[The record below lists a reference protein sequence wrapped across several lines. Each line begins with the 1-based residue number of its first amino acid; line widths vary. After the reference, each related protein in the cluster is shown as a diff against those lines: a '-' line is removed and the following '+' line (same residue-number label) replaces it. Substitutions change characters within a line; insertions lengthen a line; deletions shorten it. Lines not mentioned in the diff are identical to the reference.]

1 MLEVLDVSGLVTLQD
16 SGRRG
21 WQSYGVPVSG
31 PMDWFAHRAANSLIN
46 NSPDAVVIEIGLGEA
61 EFRAKRDC
69 VLAVTGAGFEV
80 ANYVW
85 TFPLWTSFYVR
96 AGWYV
101 RVKKISGG
109 NWAYLAIAGGFET
122 QAMLGSKST
131 YLRGG
136 LGSALRA
143 GDILQ
148 AGKPAIE
155 LSKLAA
161 RDFPVEKY
169 MKYSQSPAI
178 EVIAGPQ
185 QDRFTEDGIQTFYGS
200 EYTLSNSFDRM
211 GYRLE
216 GSPVSHVGGAD
227 LISEGMTMG
236 SIQVP
241 ANGQPIVM
249 MADAP
254 TTGGYLKI
262 ASVIKTSLPL
272 LAQCEAGMSRI
283 KFKEVSI
290 EEAQKKYGN
299 IMNSCYAPSRRF
311 GLQTSLIYE
320 NLTALAYGAS
330 VGTFRVR

>member
-1 MLEVLDVSGLVTLQD
+1 MFEVLDVSGLATLQD

-31 PMDWFAHRAANSLIN
+31 PMDWFASAAANSLLS
-46 NSPDAVVIEIGLGEA
+46 NSADAVTIEIGLGEITL
-61 EFRAKRDC
+61 RALSDTT
-69 VLAVTGAGFEV
+69 LAVCGAGFEV

-96 AGWYV
+96 AGWRV
-101 RVKKISGG
+101 QVKKISGG

-122 QAMLGSKST
+122 KAMLGSRST

-136 LGSALRA
+136 LGSALRS

-148 AGKPAIE
+148 TGKPAIE
-155 LSKLAA
+155 ISKLAA

-169 MKYSQSPAI
+169 INYNQTPVI

-185 QDRFTEDGIQTFYGS
+185 ADRFTDDGIQTFYGS
-200 EYTLSNSFDRM
+200 EYTLSKSFDRM

-216 GSPVSHVGGAD
+216 GNPISHAGSAD

-236 SIQVP
+236 SVQVP

-249 MADAP
+249 MADSP
-254 TTGGYLKI
+254 TTGGYPKI
-262 ASVIKTSLPL
+262 ANVTRASLPL
-272 LAQCEAGMSRI
+272 LAQCETG
-283 KFKEVSI
+283 VSKVQFREI
-290 EEAQKKYGN
+290 MLEEAQ
-299 IMNSCYAPSRRF
+299 
-311 GLQTSLIYE
+311 E
-320 NLTALAYGAS
+320 N
-330 VGTFRVR
+330 FRKLNKAFKTPKG

>member
-1 MLEVLDVSGLVTLQD
+1 MLEVLDVSGLATLQD

-21 WQSYGVPVSG
+21 WQSYGMPISG
-31 PMDWFAHRAANSLIN
+31 PMDWFAHRAANSMLN
-46 NSPDAVVIEIGLGEA
+46 NSPDAVAIEIGLGEA
-61 EFRAKRDC
+61 MFRAKRDC

-85 TFPLWTSFYVR
+85 AFPLWTSFYVR

-101 RVKKISGG
+101 QVKKIKGG

-122 QAMLGSKST
+122 QSILGSKST

-143 GDILQ
+143 GDIIQ
-148 AGKPAIE
+148 AGKPSVE

-161 RDFPVEKY
+161 RDFPVVKY
-169 MKYSQSPAI
+169 MNYSQSPVV

-185 QDRFTEDGIQTFYGS
+185 ANRFTDAGIQTFYGS
-200 EYTLSNSFDRM
+200 EYTLSKSFDRM

-216 GSPVSHVGGAD
+216 SLLAPRTAQGITHLTGAD

-236 SIQVP
+236 SIQLP

-249 MADAP
+249 MADSP
-254 TTGGYLKI
+254 TTGGYPKI
-262 ASVIKTSLPL
+262 ANVIRADLPL
-272 LAQCEAGMSRI
+272 LAQCEAG
-283 KFKEVSI
+283 VSKI
-290 EEAQKKYGN
+290 QFQETTVEEAQEKLRKMPKQVN
-299 IMNSCYAPSRRF
+299 LR
-311 GLQTSLIYE
+311 GL
-320 NLTALAYGAS
+320 
-330 VGTFRVR
+330 

>member
-1 MLEVLDVSGLVTLQD
+1 MLEVLDISGLVTLQD
-16 SGRRG
+16 AGRRG

-31 PMDWFAHRAANSLIN
+31 SMDWFAYQAANSLLH
-46 NSPDAVVIEIGLGEA
+46 NSPDAVAIEIGLGEA
-61 EFRAKRDC
+61 EFRARRDC

-96 AGWYV
+96 AGWRV
-101 RVKKISGG
+101 HVKKISGG

-122 QAMLGSKST
+122 QVMLGSRSA

-143 GDILQ
+143 GDIIQ
-148 AGKPAIE
+148 AGMPAIE
-155 LSKLAA
+155 LPKLAA
-161 RDFPVEKY
+161 RDFPVERF
-169 MKYSQSPAI
+169 MNYSQSPVV

-185 QDRFTEDGIQTFYGS
+185 ADKFTEAGIQTFYGS
-200 EYTLSNSFDRM
+200 EFTLSKSFDRM

-216 GSPVSHVGGAD
+216 GNPISHAGSAD

-236 SIQVP
+236 SVQVP

-254 TTGGYLKI
+254 TTGGYPKI
-262 ASVIKTSLPL
+262 ANVIRADMPL
-272 LAQCEAGMSRI
+272 LAQCEAGISKIHFRETTVEAAQERLRKLSNI
-283 KFKEVSI
+283 KV
-290 EEAQKKYGN
+290 
-299 IMNSCYAPSRRF
+299 
-311 GLQTSLIYE
+311 
-320 NLTALAYGAS
+320 
-330 VGTFRVR
+330 

>member
-31 PMDWFAHRAANSLIN
+31 PMDWFAHRAANSLLG

-69 VLAVTGAGFEV
+69 VITVTGAGFEV

-96 AGWYV
+96 AGWRV
-101 RVKKISGG
+101 QVKKISGG
-109 NWAYLAIAGGFET
+109 NWAYLAIAGGFEA
-122 QAMLGSKST
+122 QPMLGSKST

-143 GDILQ
+143 GDIVQ

-155 LSKLAA
+155 LTKLAA

-169 MKYSQSPAI
+169 MNYSQSPVI

-185 QDRFTEDGIQTFYGS
+185 ADGFTDGGLQTFYGS
-200 EYTLSNSFDRM
+200 EYTLSKSFDRM

-216 GSPVSHVGGAD
+216 GNPISHAGSAD

-236 SIQVP
+236 SVQVP

-249 MADAP
+249 MADSP
-254 TTGGYLKI
+254 TTGGYPKI
-262 ASVIKTSLPL
+262 ANVTRASLPL
-272 LAQCEAGMSRI
+272 LAQCEAGISKIR
-283 KFKEVSI
+283 FKEIAVKT
-290 EEAQKKYGN
+290 AQEKLREMIN
-299 IMNSCYAPSRRF
+299 LR
-311 GLQTSLIYE
+311 GL
-320 NLTALAYGAS
+320 
-330 VGTFRVR
+330 

>member
-21 WQSYGVPVSG
+21 WQSYGVPTSG
-31 PMDWFAHRAANSLIN
+31 PMDWFAHRAANSLLG

-61 EFRAKRDC
+61 EFLAKRDC

-96 AGWYV
+96 AGWRV
-101 RVKKISGG
+101 HVKKISGG
-109 NWAYLAIAGGFET
+109 NWAYLGIAGGFDT
-122 QAMLGSKST
+122 QALLGSKSA

-143 GDILQ
+143 GDIIH

-155 LSKLAA
+155 LPKLAA

-169 MKYSQSPAI
+169 MSYSQSPMI

-185 QDRFTEDGIQTFYGS
+185 QDRFTENSLQIFYGS
-200 EYTLSNSFDRM
+200 EYTLSQSFDRM

-216 GSPVSHVGGAD
+216 GSPISHAGSAD
-227 LISEGMTMG
+227 LISEGMTTG
-236 SIQVP
+236 SVQVP

-249 MADAP
+249 MADSP
-254 TTGGYLKI
+254 TTGGYPKI
-262 ASVIKTSLPL
+262 ANVTRASLPL
-272 LAQCEAGMSRI
+272 LAQCEAG
-283 KFKEVSI
+283 VSKI
-290 EEAQKKYGN
+290 QFREIMLEEAQ
-299 IMNSCYAPSRRF
+299 
-311 GLQTSLIYE
+311 E
-320 NLTALAYGAS
+320 N
-330 VGTFRVR
+330 FRKLNKAFKTPKG

>member
-1 MLEVLDVSGLVTLQD
+1 MLEVLNFSGLVTLQD

-31 PMDWFAHRAANSLIN
+31 PMDWFAHCAANSLIN

-96 AGWYV
+96 AGW
-101 RVKKISGG
+101 RVHVQKTSGG

-122 QAMLGSKST
+122 KAMLGSKST

-136 LGSALRA
+136 LGAALCAR
-143 GDILQ
+143 DTLE
-148 AGKPAIE
+148 AGKPAAE
-155 LSKLAA
+155 LTKLAA

-169 MKYSQSPAI
+169 VNYSQSPVI

-185 QDRFTEDGIQTFYGS
+185 ADRFTDAGIQTFYRS
-200 EYTLSNSFDRM
+200 EYTLSKSFDRM

-216 GSPVSHVGGAD
+216 GNPISHAGSAD

-236 SIQVP
+236 SVQVP

-249 MADAP
+249 MADSP
-254 TTGGYLKI
+254 TTGGYPKI
-262 ASVIKTSLPL
+262 ANVTRASLPL
-272 LAQCEAGMSRI
+272 LAQCEAGISKI
-283 KFKEVSI
+283 QFQETTV
-290 EEAQKKYGN
+290 EDAQEKLRKMIN
-299 IMNSCYAPSRRF
+299 LR
-311 GLQTSLIYE
+311 GL
-320 NLTALAYGAS
+320 
-330 VGTFRVR
+330 